1 MLGSKIH
8 EIVISDHAPVSCH
21 IVPSENKK
29 SDRIWR
35 MNRAHLVDVEFIRYV
50 NDKIDNFIST
60 NVKVKQEDTPTPEIV
75 WDAFK
80 AYIRGMIISFSAKK
94 NTELDLQIKEKEIE
108 IAALERSPKKTL
120 QELEGKLSKLKQDHE
135 SLLLQRANNYRLN
148 SRKAFYLMANKPG
161 KHLAALI
168 KRIHAKPSIILKDK
182 VSSALI
188 RNNKVINDTFK

>member
-1 MLGSKIH
+1 
-8 EIVISDHAPVSCH
+8 
-21 IVPSENKK
+21 
-29 SDRIWR
+29 

-60 NVKVKQEDTPTPEIV
+60 NVEVKQEDTPTPEIV

-80 AYIRGMIISFSAKK
+80 ANQRKRKRNSSFRKVS
-94 NTELDLQIKEKEIE
+94 
-108 IAALERSPKKTL
+108 KKTL

-168 KRIHAKPSIILKDK
+168 K
-182 VSSALI
+182 
-188 RNNKVINDTFK
+188 